1 MTANKIYQFGKA
13 TLEILERI
21 NASKS
26 FIKGIKSV
34 ISSEFTGIFE
44 NQLTNALAIAESLLN
59 RNEITALVASMQS
72 GKTDTAFTL
81 GNYILPEL
89 DLLNDNET
97 VLFITSMTDTTL
109 YHQNKISLEKE

>member
-59 RNEITALVASMQS
+59 RNVVYIESTHWKKASLIRR
-72 GKTDTAFTL
+72 AWRW
-81 GNYILPEL
+81 
-89 DLLNDNET
+89 
-97 VLFITSMTDTTL
+97 
-109 YHQNKISLEKE
+109 